1 MGHAA
6 RAADARRAR
15 PLIVVACASLA
26 VFAVVTVLVTTKHV
40 HEFDARAFRISDEL
54 RASWLDT
61 AARALTTLGLIAV
74 LGPAVALGGAW
85 LVARRRV
92 ARAAAL
98 VTGAALEWLSV
109 WITKSIVG
117 RPRPPAPLVHTT
129 GLSYPSAHAANAI
142 GWFAL
147 GLALAALIPVRGAR
161 IAAIA
166 AGGLLALLVGLSRIY
181 LRAHYAS
188 DVVGGEAL
196 AVAMYALTAL
206 AALAWRSDLGP
217 ISRRQHSH
225 LDPR

>member
-1 MGHAA
+1 MTA
-6 RAADARRAR
+6 
-15 PLIVVACASLA
+15 
-26 VFAVVTVLVTTKHV
+26 LVTTKHV
-40 HEFDARAFRISDEL
+40 HGLDARAFRIADQL
-54 RASWLDT
+54 REPWLDT
-61 AARALTTLGLIAV
+61 AARAVTTLGLIAV
-74 LGPAVALGGAW
+74 VGPAVVLGGAW
-85 LVARRRV
+85 LFARRRV

-98 VTGAALEWLSV
+98 FAGAALAWLSV
-109 WITKSIVG
+109 WITKSIVD
-117 RPRPPAPLVHTT
+117 RSRPPAPLVHTT

-142 GWFAL
+142 GWLALAL
-147 GLALAALIPVRGAR
+147 GLAVVIPARGGR

-188 DVVGGEAL
+188 DVLGGEAL
-196 AVAMYALTAL
+196 GVAMYALAAL